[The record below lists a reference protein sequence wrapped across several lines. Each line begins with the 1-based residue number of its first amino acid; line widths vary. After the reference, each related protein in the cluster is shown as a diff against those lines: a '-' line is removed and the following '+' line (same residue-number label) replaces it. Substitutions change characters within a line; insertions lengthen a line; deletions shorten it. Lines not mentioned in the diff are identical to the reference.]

1 MDLEKAV
8 DRVGK
13 RTVMV
18 WSRIRTTTLRFDS
31 VLIGDYFF
39 FCSEVRMG
47 VGLTE

>member
-31 VLIGDYFF
+31 VLIGDYYFF
-39 FCSEVRMG
+39 LF
-47 VGLTE
+47 